1 MHTNFIT
8 EKRSLT
14 KSNLLLIAIAAVAI
28 SGIIALAYTSNA
40 PFSSLVSESH
50 SLHESTMRDLFSQWK
65 DSNGKHYSSQL
76 EHEERFKIFIDNYNY
91 AKSYNSDPQHTEILG
106 LTVFAD
112 LTNQEFRALI
122 SRNHNL
128 GLRSKQ
134 IRESVEDVEIDVTGL
149 PASVDWRTKGVILPD
164 FIQGQCGSCWA
175 IVAAQT
181 LSSLN
186 AIKGGTLTAYS
197 VQQIMDCSNSF
208 GNQGCNG
215 GLPDQAFNYTSQYGV
230 QTAASYPYLAV
241 DGKKCNYNKSDV
253 VYKNTGWMNVPPGNS
268 VALAAA
274 LVNQP
279 VSVAIEAASQ
289 VFQMYKG
296 GVITSMQCGTELDM
310 SILAVGYS
318 SENNQDYWILQ
329 NQWGANWGLQGYVYV
344 AKGNSTKNPGICG
357 VAQESNYP
365 TA

>member
-1 MHTNFIT
+1 
-8 EKRSLT
+8 LT

-28 SGIIALAYTSNA
+28 SGIVALAYTYNT
-40 PFSSLVSESH
+40 PFSSLVSESQ

-106 LTVFAD
+106 LTLFAD

-122 SRNHNL
+122 PRNPHL

-134 IRESVEDVEIDVTGL
+134 IRESIEDVEIDGSGL

-164 FIQGQCGSCWA
+164 FLQGQCGSCWA
-175 IVAAQT
+175 IVVAQT

-197 VQQIMDCSNSF
+197 VQQIMDCSTSF
-208 GNQGCNG
+208 GNNGCNG

-241 DGKKCNYNKSDV
+241 EEKCKYNASGV
-253 VYKNTGWMNVPPGNS
+253 VYKNTGWINVSPGNS
-268 VALAAA
+268 VALATA

-279 VSVAIEAASQ
+279 VSVAIESDSS
-289 VFQMYKG
+289 VFQFYTG
-296 GVITSMQCGTELDM
+296 GVITSKQCGTELDM

-329 NQWGANWGLQGYVYV
+329 NQFGPNWGLQGYVYV
-344 AKGNSTKNPGICG
+344 AKSNSTNNPGICG
-357 VAQESNYP
+357 VAQEANYP